1 MPPPIVAATWPFS
14 APGAAEAGA
23 RLAAGA
29 ALGEALAAGLGVIEE
44 DPATGGYFVG
54 VGGLPNAEGVIQMD
68 AAVMD
73 GAACRFGA
81 VCALEEFV
89 LRRRPALL
97 PAVLLLLPDMQLC
110 FTPDRLC
117 SIATPTAVA
126 LRVLEASPHSMLV
139 GHGARDFACS
149 QGFTPRDVSTPDSRA
164 AYDRFLATKQ
174 APKSHDTC
182 SMVAAD
188 GIGNVAAAVSTS
200 GMSFKASG
208 RVGDSPLPGSGLYA
222 DNDGGAAV
230 CSGEGDKILR
240 FCPAYRA
247 VCLMAEGMSPS
258 EACHKVLHGIANR
271 LARAGEP
278 MFEMVLL
285 AINPAGEVGAASS
298 CGNWHD
304 HILNQNY
311 PGFPYSYWK
320 GPESE
325 FLSEVAEI
333 RVEPDTLPEE
343 HKSAAAILASKVFPS
358 AH

>member
-81 VCALEEFV
+81 VCALE
-89 LRRRPALL
+89 
-97 PAVLLLLPDMQLC
+97 D
-110 FTPDRLC
+110 
-117 SIATPTAVA
+117 IATPTAVA